1 MVIVHGMFE
10 ISELAAGTIGCVGL
24 YMGGCNALPM
34 QHVPDLPAA
43 LFVLSTVFILHR
55 LRVVN
60 CQPLQELWRL
70 VLELVVL
77 YLCTQ
82 ILVVLVWQQFH
93 NLMDMLRDEAL
104 STRLALNL
112 LESYPRVYMFMRQD
126 VCYFG
131 KLIVSLAC
139 TYKAIKVTQALEYAL
154 PRRRNY
160 RYYADLATDENFA
173 DGSRS
178 PKRNRTPQRKPGS
191 SSRPESRSR
200 RNTR

>member
-24 YMGGCNALPM
+24 FMGGCNALPM
-34 QHVPDLPAA
+34 QHAPDLPAA
-43 LFVLSTVFILHR
+43 LFVLSTVFLLHH
-55 LRVVN
+55 LRVESFK
-60 CQPLQELWRL
+60 PLLELWRL
-70 VLELVVL
+70 VLELLVF

-104 STRLALNL
+104 GTRLAINV

-126 VCYFG
+126 VCYFA
-131 KLIVSLAC
+131 KLIVSLVC
-139 TYKAIKVTQALEYAL
+139 TYKAVKVTKALDYAL
-154 PRRRNY
+154 PRRRTY
-160 RYYADLATDENFA
+160 RYYVDQATDENCA

-178 PKRNRTPQRKPGS
+178 SKRKSAPQRIPGS
-191 SSRPESRSR
+191 SSRRESRSR
-200 RNTR
+200 RKQ